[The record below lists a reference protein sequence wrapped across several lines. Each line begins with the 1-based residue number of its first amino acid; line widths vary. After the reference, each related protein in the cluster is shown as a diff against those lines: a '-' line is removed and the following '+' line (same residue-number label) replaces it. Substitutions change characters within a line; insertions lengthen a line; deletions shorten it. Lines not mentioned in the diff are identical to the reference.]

1 MRIFCTLFDGGY
13 AAQGMALID
22 SLNTHCDACLI
33 YILCMDS
40 DAELLLN
47 HAGIQNIVLIRLDE
61 LEKFDHQLS
70 DVKGRR
76 KLIEYYFTCK
86 ASLLRYI
93 LNLQADCECVVY
105 LDADVFFFSSPSLI
119 DAEIATTSV
128 AVTEHKFSSGNE
140 HLLKYGRFNAGW
152 LSVRNDA
159 TGRRCVEW
167 WRARCLEW
175 CHDYTEGGRYAD
187 QKYLDE
193 FPEKF
198 NAAIINHL
206 GANLAPWNMGNYFF
220 SRSDDKILVNDQPV
234 IFCHFHG
241 LKRLA
246 GPIFESGLAKF
257 QQRLSTVAKYAL
269 YIPYLKK
276 CCEAEYIIRDIRQT
290 LSAQHRINL
299 VIAPTRI
306 KRGTLIKRI
315 VLVLV
320 SIIRS
325 LRYKTF
331 IMVTNSNLKRCN

>member
-13 AAQGMALID
+13 AVQGMALID

-33 YILCMDS
+33 YILCLDA
-40 DAELLLN
+40 DAELLLS
-47 HAGIQNIVLIRLDE
+47 HADKQNIVLIRLHE
-61 LEKFDHQLS
+61 LEEFDRQLS
-70 DVKGRR
+70 DVKRKR

-93 LNLQADCECVVY
+93 LNINPDCERVVY
-105 LDADVFFFSSPSLI
+105 LDADLFFFSSPSAI
-119 DAEIATTSV
+119 DAEIAAGSV
-128 AVTEHKFSSGNE
+128 AVIEHKFSSKNK

-175 CHDYTEGGRYAD
+175 CHDYTEGDRYAD
-187 QKYLDE
+187 QKYLDK

-198 NAAIINHL
+198 NATIVNHL
-206 GANLAPWNMGNYFF
+206 GANLAPWNMGNYIF
-220 SRSDDKILVNDQPV
+220 SRYDEKILVNNQPV

-246 GPIFESGLAKF
+246 GPFFESGLAKF
-257 QQRLSTVAKYAL
+257 RQQLSTVARNAL
-269 YIPYLKK
+269 FIPYLKK
-276 CCEAEYIIRDIRQT
+276 CCEAEYRIRDIRQV
-290 LSAQHRINL
+290 LLGQHRIHVDSVSL
-299 VIAPTRI
+299 KIR
-306 KRGTLIKRI
+306 RGTFVKRA

-320 SIIRS
+320 NVLRN

-331 IMVTNSNLKRCN
+331 IIITNSNLRRCN